1 MSRLSTLIAT
11 GALAGC
17 LVLGGCGATDKSGA
31 AEQDKYAGLDE
42 AIRGWH
48 ASIKSTDD
56 HCKAKPDGKGCQGFE
71 VACKGE
77 REIAP
82 AEQAKG
88 VSAKVVVAMSWE
100 GWDAVR
106 SEYRASS
113 GFAEFN
119 KVDGA
124 WTRSDAGPVN
134 LATCVAA

>member
-1 MSRLSTLIAT
+1 MSRLSTLIAP
-11 GALAGC
+11 AVVSACLA
-17 LVLGGCGATDKSGA
+17 LGGCGESGKTA
-31 AEQDKYAGLDE
+31 AGGEDKYAGLDE

-48 ASIKSTDD
+48 ASIKATDD
-56 HCKAKPDGKGCQGFE
+56 LCKAKADGKGCQGFE

-106 SEYRASS
+106 SEYRTSS

-119 KVDGA
+119 KIDGA
-124 WTRSDAGPVN
+124 WKRSDAGPVN